1 MEFNTASIWGII
13 IFLILVTIFI
23 VIWYS
28 YKEIIYCKRRIEDI
42 VSSKE
47 QEEHETT
54 ENGDQEEQFEA
65 FFEEPEI
72 FEQEEYQELFEP
84 IQEEHPE
91 TIQEDQVECQEHLET
106 IQEEPQELEPIKPK
120 KKTRN
125 TKRFS
130 IEQL

>member
-42 VSSKE
+42 ASSKE

-65 FFEEPEI
+65 FFEEPEL

-84 IQEEHPE
+84 IQEEHLE
-91 TIQEDQVECQEHLET
+91 TIQEEQVECQEHLET